1 MDQLIELARR
11 LGRQMAGH
19 ERTALLKAAQ
29 EKLQADAEANDLLK
43 EYQQQGG
50 RISQLEQDGKPIE
63 PEDKHKLQA
72 IEAKLSGNA
81 TISELTRR
89 QADFLEM
96 TSKVKRAID
105 GELQIGG

>member
-1 MDQLIELARR
+1 MEQLIELARR

-19 ERTALLKAAQ
+19 ERTSLLKTAQ
-29 EKLQADAEANDLLK
+29 EKLQADSEANDLLK
-43 EYQQQGG
+43 EYQQQAE
-50 RISQLEQDGKPIE
+50 RISQLERDGKPIE
-63 PEDKHKLQA
+63 PEDKHELQD
-72 IEAKLSGNA
+72 IEAKLSGSP

-105 GELQIGG
+105 AELQMGG